1 MGRTNFGSAPPAPS
15 APPPHEWGGA
25 GFLLLLQVDDA
36 QGSRARVRAEDA
48 ADLADGDL
56 LVGKLG
62 PQVGGDSLRVLLS
75 LGVHHRDVLH
85 RLLRPEELDHARDRA
100 RARAHAVDRLDLG
113 VLRNEQERLHVEHRP
128 DHGLGSA
135 EPAAHLQVAKSVEE
149 REHPALE
156 HALLDGLRRLL
167 ERRAFRR
174 DATEERDRHRD
185 RLAVDD
191 VDGETLDLLSADP
204 GRFRGG
210 REPRA
215 DVDRD
220 ASVVVLREAAVDVS
234 ELAGRRRRRRGQRA
248 RRGEANKELLA
259 RHVDLVAKRLLA
271 EEDFEW
277 DDLDLVAVAPLGGQ
291 VGSRVGDD
299 REGTGQKLFD
309 GEDEG
314 VVLLAALLDLDLQ
327 ARIARAD
334 LGLEL
339 SHLVVAGLLAAVDR
353 DELVGVR
360 AELAER
366 LVDDLCVVAAG
377 ELEPVVDEADH
388 VALLDAQPVGARVA
402 HRVRDLDRLH
412 AFRLRLHRAHVLL
425 GWTLGPEGDHGGNA
439 LRNAVRLDDLQLLF
453 GQADDLL
460 RRGDDVAV
468 VGQQDDL
475 VVGNRFDRGQHVLR
489 AGVHGLAALDDRVDA
504 EAAKDVDQ
512 PASGDYHGD
521 ADSVGP
527 RRSGDAG
534 AALVLQNA
542 PVLRRHVA
550 DVELH
555 QLAVAARQVDDAR
568 GVVGVDV
575 HLDQLWL
582 PDHQYRVAERL
593 DLVADEVGVQVRA
606 LDEELGAV
614 APAAFRQ
621 RERDLRRDCDGPGF
635 GERGKQRLRLL
646 DRLQHSLEDELQTEA
661 SSVDHAGVAQDL
673 ELAGRLQHG
682 GASARGGRRD
692 DARDVGVGA
701 ARRRRGGA
709 AGLARDGEDGALR
722 RLVDRAVGGVGRLFE
737 RGGEL
742 RRSERALTFDRA
754 RESAEDL
761 REDHTR
767 VAARAHQAAV
777 RRELRDLADLG
788 GVRLFHVLDRRLEG
802 EQHVGAGVAV
812 RDRADVEP
820 VDLFV
825 VGREPAQAAQQRAL
839 EELTVHSSRLCRGH
853 HSAALLADALHVD
866 VDLDDGHV
874 DGALD
879 LELHRVL
886 EVVRDLRDPYPVLDD
901 DVDVDHQAFLGLDD
915 VDALVHVLAAQQF
928 GEPVAQAAA
937 GHAADAVA
945 ARGRVARDGGD
956 RRREHLD
963 AAPLPGLDERGGGG
977 LGGH

>member
-210 REPRA
+210 REPRS

-271 EEDFEW
+271 EEDLEW

-439 LRNAVRLDDLQLLF
+439 LRDAVRLDDLQLLF

-527 RRSGDAG
+527 RRPGDAG

-555 QLAVAARQVDDAR
+555 QLAVAARQVDDTR

-614 APAAFRQ
+614 APAALRQ

-646 DRLQHSLEDELQTEA
+646 NRLQHSLEDELQTEA
-661 SSVDHAGVAQDL
+661 SSVDHTGVAQDL

-682 GASARGGRRD
+682 GASARVGRR
-692 DARDVGVGA
+692 
-701 ARRRRGGA
+701 
-709 AGLARDGEDGALR
+709 
-722 RLVDRAVGGVGRLFE
+722 FE

-802 EQHVGAGVAV
+802 EQHVRAGVAV
-812 RDRADVEP
+812 RDREDVEP

-825 VGREPAQAAQQRAL
+825 VGREPAQAAEQRAL

-886 EVVRDLRDPYPVLDD
+886 EFVRDLRDPYPVLDD